1 VATGFLMYHELA
13 EPGRPVVDDDPGYTT
28 YVLDHATFAEQ
39 MAWIASAG
47 LRGISVGDWCAAR
60 DLPGRVVITFD
71 DGCETDWTM
80 AAPRLLERGFGA
92 TFYVVSAWIGRRAGF
107 MTAAQLRELADA
119 GFEIGSHSVTHA
131 FLSDAAG
138 EGLAS
143 ELRDSK
149 SRLEDLLGRAVTH
162 FSCPGGRWSRD
173 VESVAREIGY
183 ATVATSRVGANS
195 AATNPYALARCAM
208 QRHTAPRAFEAF
220 CRGEGLGAMR
230 VRERALAAA
239 KAVLGNRVYDALRGA
254 ALKRGSVLRSS

>member
-1 VATGFLMYHELA
+1 MATGFLMYHELA
-13 EPGRPVVDDDPGYTT
+13 EPGRPVVDEDPGYST
-28 YVLDHATFAEQ
+28 YVLDHATFADQ

-47 LRGISVGDWCAAR
+47 LRGVSVGDWCAGR
-60 DLPGRVVITFD
+60 EIPGRVVITFD

-92 TFYVVSAWIGRRAGF
+92 TFYVVSGWIGRRAGF

-131 FLSDAAG
+131 LLTDVAG
-138 EGLAS
+138 ERRRA

-149 SRLEDLLGRAVTH
+149 HHLEDLLSRAVTH

-195 AATNPYALARCAM
+195 AETNPFALARCAM
-208 QRHTAPRAFEAF
+208 QRHTSPRVFEAF

-230 VRERALAAA
+230 LRERALAAA
-239 KAVLGNRVYDALRGA
+239 KAVLGNKAYETLRGA
-254 ALKRGSVLRSS
+254 ALVTRRP